1 MTALEMFR
9 AGYDTE
15 EIAAILRVTE
25 AQALRLVT
33 QQRSAERGLS
43 DPYPERRSILG
54 RSIFESLADNDQRRS
69 A

>member
-15 EIAAILRVTE
+15 EIAAILRITE
-25 AQALRLVT
+25 ATALRLVT
-33 QQRSAERGLS
+33 QQRSAEQGLS
-43 DPYPERRSILG
+43 DPYPQR
-54 RSIFESLADNDQRRS
+54 RSIFEILADNGQRRS